1 MPDII
6 EDTTEPLAPPA
17 DAGPSRKHGKKASR
31 SRSRKA
37 IHEESE
43 DDDQQADE
51 EHQKLEEKPRA
62 STRSLSRSV
71 SRKKGPSSRK
81 KKTVPPV
88 SEEDKEE
95 PDDATPTGSTDT
107 RSRSRKSTKSTVT
120 RQSDTDEDETK
131 HSALIKSQ
139 KSSSRTGSRSK
150 VASLEGYAIA
160 PEKMPEEDSD
170 DRHEGEEKL
179 SSRMDMKYKNSENAP
194 VIKVNKVEEQQVSEL
209 SKARKASISS
219 KRSTTVVEEESKTTT
234 EMVGGGN
241 SNEQETL
248 MFMNSEDEIEADL
261 EDVQLDDTETD
272 DRVAE
277 EPPQGQGVID
287 EISFAPRLV
296 TKAFS
301 EVEQEQQ
308 QQRPRTPNLVP
319 FMGMARTVSPSH
331 GRLYLGANAAGPE
344 EQMSE
349 VEKKIPKTPPRKIIV
364 TEGGPVPS
372 ARSTNNLTTNP
383 GVGVAEVEHP
393 ALQPKSEQV
402 EEKRHHHRTPQRGQE
417 ALKTQQQPVEP
428 QFVPFLS
435 KLPFVP
441 LHVLTEAELDMTVED
456 WIRYQMEVEYD
467 KFKRDGERE
476 LMRFRKKA
484 EETRRVIEEL

>member
-95 PDDATPTGSTDT
+95 PDDATPTGSTVT

-150 VASLEGYAIA
+150 VASLEGYATA

-170 DRHEGEEKL
+170 DRYEEEEKL
-179 SSRMDMKYKNSENAP
+179 SSRMDMKYKNSEDAP
-194 VIKVNKVEEQQVSEL
+194 VIKVNKFEEQQVSEL

-234 EMVGGGN
+234 EMVGGGDG
-241 SNEQETL
+241 NEQETM
-248 MFMNSEDEIEADL
+248 MFTNSEDEIEADL

-277 EPPQGQGVID
+277 ELPQELSVID
-287 EISFAPRLV
+287 EVSFAPRLV

-319 FMGMARTVSPSH
+319 FMEMAGTVSTLP
-331 GRLYLGANAAGPE
+331 GRLYLTNAAGPE
-344 EQMSE
+344 EKMSE
-349 VEKKIPKTPPRKIIV
+349 VEVEKMPKTPSGKIAV
-364 TEGGPVPS
+364 NEGDPVPS
-372 ARSTNNLTTNP
+372 ARSADNLTTNP
-383 GVGVAEVEHP
+383 GLGVAEVEHP
-393 ALQPKSEQV
+393 ALQSESEQA
-402 EEKRHHHRTPQRGQE
+402 EEKSYHHRTLQQGQE
-417 ALKTQQQPVEP
+417 PSKTQQQPVEP

-456 WIRYQMEVEYD
+456 WIRYQVEVEYD

-484 EETRRVIEEL
+484 EETRRIIEEL

>member
-95 PDDATPTGSTDT
+95 PDDATPTGSTVT

-131 HSALIKSQ
+131 HSALTKSK
-139 KSSSRTGSRSK
+139 KSRIGSRSK
-150 VASLEGYAIA
+150 GVSLEGYATA

-170 DRHEGEEKL
+170 DRYEEEEKL
-179 SSRMDMKYKNSENAP
+179 SSRMDMKYKNSEDAP
-194 VIKVNKVEEQQVSEL
+194 VIKVNKFEEQQVSEL

-234 EMVGGGN
+234 EMVGGGDG
-241 SNEQETL
+241 NEQETM
-248 MFMNSEDEIEADL
+248 MFTNSEDEIEADL

-277 EPPQGQGVID
+277 ELPQELSVID
-287 EISFAPRLV
+287 EVSFAPRLV

-319 FMGMARTVSPSH
+319 FMEMAGTVSTLP
-331 GRLYLGANAAGPE
+331 GRLYLTNAAGPE
-344 EQMSE
+344 EKMSE
-349 VEKKIPKTPPRKIIV
+349 VEVEKMPKTPSGKIAV
-364 TEGGPVPS
+364 NEGDPVPS
-372 ARSTNNLTTNP
+372 ARSADNLTTNP
-383 GVGVAEVEHP
+383 GLGVVEVEHP
-393 ALQPKSEQV
+393 ALQSESEQA
-402 EEKRHHHRTPQRGQE
+402 EEKSYHHRTLQQGQE
-417 ALKTQQQPVEP
+417 PSKTQQQPVEP

-456 WIRYQMEVEYD
+456 WIRYQVEVEYD

-484 EETRRVIEEL
+484 EETRRIIEEL